1 MNHDL
6 NQTDRFR
13 ASLRHEIPLWVEQ
26 GIVTE
31 ENAQRLSALYR
42 LDQLRQES
50 SRLLAAVLFTLGG
63 LLLGGGFISFVAA
76 NWERI
81 PVPAKVVLLFVT
93 LIAFHATGWFLWRR
107 RGWTRLGHALV
118 FAGCLVFGANIGLMA
133 QIFHVSGQWYGA
145 FGAWALGS
153 LVVAWAAQ
161 SWITGALVM
170 VTSLLWSSGLT
181 FDQSPKL
188 LAAYP
193 IALGAALIPLA
204 WQTRS
209 RALYVLTL
217 AGITLALCVL
227 AVEYGNS
234 GRHLLLALTAGGLL
248 AWAAGEAHRVTGIR
262 KEFGNPA
269 AGLGIATLATG
280 AYFWSFQAIWKG
292 STARPVKSFIF
303 LVPITAVIVTG
314 LVLLVKVWRQSADMS
329 SRRSL
334 AGGILVAALI
344 LSGCAFVTGAEI
356 FLPTLG
362 ANVAAL
368 CLAAAAI
375 GAGIIDER
383 RIAFWL
389 GSLYVALLIISRFL
403 EYDTSL
409 LLKSL
414 AFIVCGAM
422 VIMAGVAY
430 EGFLRRREAQ
440 Q

>member
-1 MNHDL
+1 MNPDL

-13 ASLRHEIPLWVEQ
+13 AALRSEIPLWTQQ

-31 ENAQRLSALYR
+31 ENAQRLTALYH
-42 LDQLRQES
+42 LDQLGRES

-76 NWERI
+76 NWEAI
-81 PVPAKVVLLFVT
+81 PVPAKVASLFT
-93 LIAFHATGWFLWRR
+93 TMIAFHATGWYLWRK

-118 FAGCLVFGANIGLMA
+118 FAGCLIFGANIGLMA

-153 LVVAWAAQ
+153 LVMAWAAQ
-161 SWITGALVM
+161 SWITGALVV
-170 VTSLLWSSGLT
+170 VTSLLWASGLT
-181 FDQSPKL
+181 LDQRPRMMTL
-188 LAAYP
+188 YP
-193 IALGAALIPLA
+193 LALGAALIPLA

-217 AGITLALCVL
+217 AGVTVALLVL
-227 AVEYGNS
+227 MT
-234 GRHLLLALTAGGLL
+234 GRHTLLALTAGGLL

-334 AGGILVAALI
+334 AGGILAAALI

-389 GSLYVALLIISRFL
+389 GSLYVVLLIISRFL